1 MSLGEL
7 IAAGAA
13 VAVGGS
19 GFAFYRFAQRRT
31 RALLTPIR
39 KPLDYRPRDCGVAV
53 EDVSFDGPRGRLMG
67 WYLPAT
73 NGCTLICCHGIHDN
87 RGQWIRQMARLHQRS
102 GYGALMFDFA
112 GHGDSEGNL
121 VTYGVREAEEIGA
134 AIAYLRARGDVAMDR
149 LGVMGYSLG
158 AISAVLAAAKYPE
171 LHAVVIESGFSDL
184 KADIKLLFRR
194 YTGLPSFPFAAVV
207 VGLGQR
213 AAGVRLD
220 EIRPVRLIGGLSP
233 RAVMIISDLKD
244 ELANEPYDG
253 EQLFAAAGEPKV
265 LWQIPDAGH
274 VWAYDTQPDEW
285 IARVG
290 DFLDAHLA
298 GAPASTSGAAPAA
311 AAQAQ
316 PATPDHSAPVA
327 AKDAPDARA
336 S

>member
-1 MSLGEL
+1 MSFGEL

-13 VAVGGS
+13 IAVGGG

-39 KPLDYRPRDCGVAV
+39 KPLDYRPEDCGIAV
-53 EDVSFDGPRGRLMG
+53 EEVSFAGPSGRLVG

-87 RGQWIRQMARLHQRS
+87 RGQWIRQMARLHERS
-102 GYGALMFDFA
+102 GYGALMFDFC

-121 VTYGVREAEEIGA
+121 VTYGVREADEIGA
-134 AIAYLRARGDVAMDR
+134 AIAYLRGRGDVAMDR

-158 AISAVLAAAKYPE
+158 AISAVLAATKYPE
-171 LHAVVIESGFSDL
+171 LRAVVIESGFADV

-194 YTGLPSFPFAAVV
+194 YTGLPAFPFATIIVA
-207 VGLGQR
+207 LGQR
-213 AAGVRLD
+213 AAGVQLAT
-220 EIRPVRLIGGLSP
+220 IRPARVIGGLSP
-233 RAVMIISDLKD
+233 RAVMIISDLND

-253 EQLFAAAGEPKV
+253 EQLYAAAGEPKV
-265 LWQIPDAGH
+265 LWQVPDAGH
-274 VWAYDTQPDEW
+274 VWAYDTRPDEW

-298 GAPASTSGAAPAA
+298 AAPTAA
-311 AAQAQ
+311 VQSQ
-316 PATPDHSAPVA
+316 LVVSDHSAPVA
-327 AKDAPDARA
+327 AKDASDARA